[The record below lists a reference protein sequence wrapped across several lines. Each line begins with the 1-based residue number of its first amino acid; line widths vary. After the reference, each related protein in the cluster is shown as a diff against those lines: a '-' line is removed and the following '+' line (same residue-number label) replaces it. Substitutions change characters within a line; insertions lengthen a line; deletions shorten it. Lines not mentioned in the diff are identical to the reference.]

1 MKNKRSLSL
10 GLAAVLAV
18 SVCGCG
24 ESTQT
29 VKEAAG
35 KTLEDTK
42 EETTQAAGIAEEA
55 ADRSTDKEAEKEE
68 TVYVNADASGSVKE
82 ITVSAWLK
90 NGSGLSELTD
100 VTNLTDV
107 VNVKGDET
115 FTQDKDTYVW
125 AAGGKDIYY
134 QGLTSEA
141 LPVDVKV
148 TYYLDDQKID
158 PKELAGKSGKVR
170 IRFDYENHSR
180 QRRTIGGEEAELCV
194 PFVAASTLIL
204 DSDRFVNVEVENGK
218 ILSDGKNTIVA
229 GVAMPGLYDSLD
241 LLNLE
246 GFEDV
251 DIPEYVEV
259 AADVTDFQLSMTA
272 TVLMPDVFGRLD
284 TDDMDGF
291 DDLKEDIE
299 ELNDA
304 TYDLIDGCIEL
315 DDGVLEL
322 KDHMPDLWEGVTEL
336 DDGATELND
345 GAWEL
350 YNGSRD
356 LYDGAD
362 QLNEGARGIR
372 EGAKGLDEG
381 TKSLQ
386 AGAGILNDSMPKFTG
401 GVDQLAAGLQSIQD
415 PMMLGPDGKSGDEE
429 HPYIKTSVGLLKDGV
444 DQLADRVDGM
454 GDALEQ
460 AIAENE
466 KKMQEAQTEVI
477 LQKSNLEQ
485 AVQEAAALQDEL
497 AELAKQMGL
506 VTSGNRSGQMS
517 AAEDEPALAEPDA
530 ATGQKPSADAAQ
542 AEGAKAV
549 LEDEDQPDPAPEDE
563 KKSSEIA
570 DDEKD
575 SMISP
580 EDGTGPTA
588 GSDSGKEPT
597 ESPEGGKESAS
608 APEGVKEPTESP
620 EDGKESAPGSDGAP
634 ASPEGEKESLPGSN
648 SAAASSED
656 EKESLS
662 DLTEYRGET
671 DAAQGSSKEEPACAL
686 PENIEGR
693 ISETPAMQRE
703 AEEEPKGTEEGLSE
717 FAQSYLESFGESDGM
732 TSMGMTQMKDAGS
745 GISISDPA
753 AVIEGYKKVVAIQTD
768 LIQKLNEITKLQEG
782 LREAATDYAGFVG
795 ADTALKQVA
804 GQMGRSDGA
813 QQLEQLTQG
822 MASLEVSIGQLYD
835 GVALINSQ
843 METLTGGA
851 AQLQQGVGS
860 LKTGA
865 DALKTGT
872 EKLYQGGVDLKNG
885 AKELYDGTEELR
897 DGAEELKDGTQELK
911 DGTVELKDGVV
922 DLVDGVDEL
931 KDGTKEL
938 LDGVY
943 EYNDDGIQKLYDMVN
958 VDLQNLMD
966 RVDAISD
973 LSKSYQSFSGKS
985 DGMEGSVKFIIET
998 EAIELEE
1005 DA

>member
-55 ADRSTDKEAEKEE
+55 AGRSTDKEAEKEE

-148 TYYLDDQKID
+148 TYYLDDQKMD

-497 AELAKQMGL
+497 TELAKQMGL
-506 VTSGNRSGQMS
+506 VTSGNRSGQMP
-517 AAEDEPALAEPDA
+517 AAEDEPALAESDA

-588 GSDSGKEPT
+588 GSDSGKEPA
-597 ESPEGGKESAS
+597 ESP
-608 APEGVKEPTESP
+608 
-620 EDGKESAPGSDGAP
+620 
-634 ASPEGEKESLPGSN
+634 
-648 SAAASSED
+648 
-656 EKESLS
+656 
-662 DLTEYRGET
+662 
-671 DAAQGSSKEEPACAL
+671 
-686 PENIEGR
+686 
-693 ISETPAMQRE
+693 
-703 AEEEPKGTEEGLSE
+703 
-717 FAQSYLESFGESDGM
+717 
-732 TSMGMTQMKDAGS
+732 
-745 GISISDPA
+745 
-753 AVIEGYKKVVAIQTD
+753 
-768 LIQKLNEITKLQEG
+768 
-782 LREAATDYAGFVG
+782 
-795 ADTALKQVA
+795 
-804 GQMGRSDGA
+804 
-813 QQLEQLTQG
+813 
-822 MASLEVSIGQLYD
+822 
-835 GVALINSQ
+835 
-843 METLTGGA
+843 
-851 AQLQQGVGS
+851 
-860 LKTGA
+860 
-865 DALKTGT
+865 
-872 EKLYQGGVDLKNG
+872 
-885 AKELYDGTEELR
+885 
-897 DGAEELKDGTQELK
+897 
-911 DGTVELKDGVV
+911 
-922 DLVDGVDEL
+922 
-931 KDGTKEL
+931 
-938 LDGVY
+938 
-943 EYNDDGIQKLYDMVN
+943 
-958 VDLQNLMD
+958 
-966 RVDAISD
+966 
-973 LSKSYQSFSGKS
+973 
-985 DGMEGSVKFIIET
+985 
-998 EAIELEE
+998 
-1005 DA
+1005 

>member
-55 ADRSTDKEAEKEE
+55 AGRSTDKEAEKEE

-386 AGAGILNDSMPKFTG
+386 AVAGILNDSMPKFTG

-497 AELAKQMGL
+497 TELAKQMGL
-506 VTSGNRSGQMS
+506 VTSGNRSGQMP
-517 AAEDEPALAEPDA
+517 AAEDEPALAESDA

-588 GSDSGKEPT
+588 GSDSGKEPA

-620 EDGKESAPGSDGAP
+620 EDGKESTPRSDGAP
-634 ASPEGEKESLPGSN
+634 ASP
-648 SAAASSED
+648 ED

-662 DLTEYRGET
+662 DLTEYRGAT
-671 DAAQGSSKEEPACAL
+671 DAAQGSSKEEPACVL

-703 AEEEPKGTEEGLSE
+703 AEEKPKGTEEGRSE

-732 TSMGMTQMKDAGS
+732 TSMGMAQMKDAGS

-753 AVIEGYKKVVAIQTD
+753 AVIEEYKKVVAIQTD

-804 GQMGRSDGA
+804 GQMGRSDSA
-813 QQLEQLTQG
+813 QQLDQLTHG

-843 METLTGGA
+843 MEALTGGA

-860 LKTGA
+860 LKNGA

-872 EKLYQGGVDLKNG
+872 EKLYQGGIDLKNG

>member
-1 MKNKRSLSL
+1 
-10 GLAAVLAV
+10 
-18 SVCGCG
+18 
-24 ESTQT
+24 
-29 VKEAAG
+29 
-35 KTLEDTK
+35 
-42 EETTQAAGIAEEA
+42 
-55 ADRSTDKEAEKEE
+55 
-68 TVYVNADASGSVKE
+68 
-82 ITVSAWLK
+82 
-90 NGSGLSELTD
+90 
-100 VTNLTDV
+100 
-107 VNVKGDET
+107 
-115 FTQDKDTYVW
+115 
-125 AAGGKDIYY
+125 
-134 QGLTSEA
+134 
-141 LPVDVKV
+141 
-148 TYYLDDQKID
+148 
-158 PKELAGKSGKVR
+158 
-170 IRFDYENHSR
+170 
-180 QRRTIGGEEAELCV
+180 
-194 PFVAASTLIL
+194 
-204 DSDRFVNVEVENGK
+204 
-218 ILSDGKNTIVA
+218 
-229 GVAMPGLYDSLD
+229 
-241 LLNLE
+241 
-246 GFEDV
+246 
-251 DIPEYVEV
+251 
-259 AADVTDFQLSMTA
+259 
-272 TVLMPDVFGRLD
+272 
-284 TDDMDGF
+284 
-291 DDLKEDIE
+291 
-299 ELNDA
+299 
-304 TYDLIDGCIEL
+304 
-315 DDGVLEL
+315 
-322 KDHMPDLWEGVTEL
+322 
-336 DDGATELND
+336 
-345 GAWEL
+345 
-350 YNGSRD
+350 
-356 LYDGAD
+356 
-362 QLNEGARGIR
+362 
-372 EGAKGLDEG
+372 
-381 TKSLQ
+381 
-386 AGAGILNDSMPKFTG
+386 
-401 GVDQLAAGLQSIQD
+401 
-415 PMMLGPDGKSGDEE
+415 MMLGPDGKSGDEE

-497 AELAKQMGL
+497 TELAKQMGL
-506 VTSGNRSGQMS
+506 VTSGNRSGQMP
-517 AAEDEPALAEPDA
+517 AAEDEPALAESDA

-588 GSDSGKEPT
+588 GSDSGKEPA
-597 ESPEGGKESAS
+597 ESPEGGKESAP

-620 EDGKESAPGSDGAP
+620 EDGKESTPGSDGAP
-634 ASPEGEKESLPGSN
+634 ASP
-648 SAAASSED
+648 ED

-662 DLTEYRGET
+662 DLTEYRGAT
-671 DAAQGSSKEEPACAL
+671 DAAQGSSKEEPACVL

-703 AEEEPKGTEEGLSE
+703 AEEKPKGTEEGLSE

-732 TSMGMTQMKDAGS
+732 TSMGMAQMKDAGS

-804 GQMGRSDGA
+804 GQMGRSDSA

-860 LKTGA
+860 LKNGA